1 VTTTVKVTRIYTGDD
16 QRSHFEDLEL
26 PLRLTEVGALSAAI
40 PIDSMFVRSTA
51 EAAPPSTPDDGPL
64 TRTWDHHV
72 APRRQFA
79 LHLVGVT
86 EIEVG
91 DGTCRRFGP
100 GDLLLADD
108 LTGQGHISREI
119 EGPRLQVF
127 ARVPDDFDLDP
138 WRS

>member
-1 VTTTVKVTRIYTGDD
+1 MLVTRIFSGDD
-16 QRSHFEDLEL
+16 GQSHFEDLDL
-26 PLRLTEVGALSAAI
+26 PLRVTAAGAMSSAI
-40 PIDSMFVRSTA
+40 PLTSMFVRSTE
-51 EAAPPSTPDDGPL
+51 EAGPA
-64 TRTWDHHV
+64 TWDYHV

-91 DGTCRRFGP
+91 DGTTRRFGP

-127 ARVPDDFDLDP
+127 AQLPDDVDLDP
-138 WRS
+138 WRR